1 MKKQL
6 NIKKLILLNLPY
18 ILMGLFS
25 TNFGEAWR
33 MAVGADASAKMLS
46 FFSTLPVALASWWPS
61 LHPLDLL
68 VGLCCCGGLR
78 LAVYLKSKNAKK
90 YRHGMEYGS
99 ARWGTHEDITP
110 YIDPVFQNN
119 VILTKTESL
128 TMNSRPKD
136 PKTARNK
143 NVLVIGGSGSGKTRF
158 WLKPNLMQMHSSYVV
173 TDPKGTILV
182 ECGKMLQRG
191 APKLGKDGKP
201 MKDKHG
207 KVIYEPY
214 RIKVLNTINF
224 KKSMHYNP
232 FAYIHSEKDIL
243 KLVTTL
249 IANTKG
255 EGKAGDDFWVKAETL
270 LYCALIGYIHYEAPV
285 EEQNFS
291 TLIEFINAMEVR
303 EDDEEF
309 KNPVDLM
316 FDALEAEKPN
326 HFAVRQYKKYKLAA
340 GLAFQTSGTLDLW
353 GKSSAKDLQEQ
364 RKRIGCMIETPAL
377 FPAMTAYQNMEIQRI
392 QRGIPDKAVI
402 EKTLNMVGLK
412 DTGKKSVRNFS
423 LGMRQRLGIAIALLN
438 TPEFLILDEPI
449 NGLDPAGIV
458 EVRNLL
464 KSLNKEY
471 GMTILVSSHIL
482 EELYQTATEFILI
495 DKGKIIEEISD
506 QELNERC
513 KRHIAIKAT
522 DPQKALLAL
531 EEKLHTE
538 NFKLLPDGTI
548 RLYDYLDDLEKVAA
562 VLSDE
567 HILVTGLSVSGDT
580 LEDYFLSKIGGSE
593 NVKSP
598 KC

>member
-1 MKKQL
+1 MKILLVEDDLEISKLLSEFLQENGYEVFCQYDGL
-6 NIKKLILLNLPY
+6 HVLDCLRENNIDLILLDIMLPY
-18 ILMGLFS
+18 RNGD
-25 TNFGEAWR
+25 T
-33 MAVGADASAKMLS
+33 V
-46 FFSTLPVALASWWPS
+46 
-61 LHPLDLL
+61 
-68 VGLCCCGGLR
+68 
-78 LAVYLKSKNAKK
+78 
-90 YRHGMEYGS
+90 
-99 ARWGTHEDITP
+99 
-110 YIDPVFQNN
+110 
-119 VILTKTESL
+119 LT
-128 TMNSRPKD
+128 
-136 PKTARNK
+136 A
-143 NVLVIGGSGSGKTRF
+143 
-158 WLKPNLMQMHSSYVV
+158 
-173 TDPKGTILV
+173 
-182 ECGKMLQRG
+182 
-191 APKLGKDGKP
+191 
-201 MKDKHG
+201 
-207 KVIYEPY
+207 
-214 RIKVLNTINF
+214 
-224 KKSMHYNP
+224 
-232 FAYIHSEKDIL
+232 
-243 KLVTTL
+243 
-249 IANTKG
+249 
-255 EGKAGDDFWVKAETL
+255 
-270 LYCALIGYIHYEAPV
+270 
-285 EEQNFS
+285 
-291 TLIEFINAMEVR
+291 VR
-303 EDDEEF
+303 E
-309 KNPVDLM
+309 
-316 FDALEAEKPN
+316 
-326 HFAVRQYKKYKLAA
+326 
-340 GLAFQTSGTLDLW
+340 W

-522 DPQKALLAL
+522 DPQKALLVL

-562 VLSDE
+562 VLSDA

-598 KC
+598 KY